1 MSCQILSH
9 RQTDIIGK
17 RYSRDFCP
25 IYLLERRAD
34 EERLLK
40 VGKCE
45 RESISAQYLGFEY
58 LCGGKCGQVVQGWKA
73 ANGQFANLRG
83 GETAAN
89 SGPLSTQG
97 ALLSH
102 PPSSAVKEEHGE

>member
-1 MSCQILSH
+1 MQ
-9 RQTDIIGK
+9 
-17 RYSRDFCP
+17 
-25 IYLLERRAD
+25 
-34 EERLLK
+34 RL
-40 VGKCE
+40 
-45 RESISAQYLGFEY
+45 EY
-58 LCGGKCGQVVQGWKA
+58 LCGQVGQVGQDWKA

-102 PPSSAVKEEHGE
+102 PPNSAAREEHGEWNLGPSAKAGLG